1 MSTIIELIAKEN
13 EIKQSDQ
20 MTKEL
25 DQEKFPFEMNLY
37 KIEIERIK
45 YLLRNY
51 ARTRLFKVL
60 MILIRKI
67 EKNYLYIY
75 KNKQNYLN
83 SMSKNEQE
91 FVDE

>member
-1 MSTIIELIAKEN
+1 
-13 EIKQSDQ
+13 
-20 MTKEL
+20 
-25 DQEKFPFEMNLY
+25 MNLY

-45 YLLRNY
+45 YLLRSY
-51 ARTRLFKVL
+51 ARTRLFKVWI
-60 MILIRKI
+60 ILIQKI

-83 SMSKNEQE
+83 YMSKNEQE